1 MKEIAEALI
10 LAPYPSTN
18 EYKPIKKPVSK
29 EYFKTFEFFS
39 LLSTLK
45 PNIIIPKQSKS
56 IETVVSILKTTPKKI
71 NDMKVA
77 TKGPNPLHIGYTFVK
92 SPIW

>member
-45 PNIIIPKQSKS
+45 PNIIIPKQSRS
-56 IETVVSILKTTPKKI
+56 IEEKHMILFNLPEVLRAWRYQEEHFWK
-71 NDMKVA
+71 D
-77 TKGPNPLHIGYTFVK
+77 L
-92 SPIW
+92 